1 MLPVLLDVVKN
12 EDALF
17 SLSELDYYEF
27 RMKNPVSIDGRRQF
41 VVSFRPRMKVGYA
54 LNFWK
59 DYNIIEPTESL
70 EKAVLRGCLIMLVN
84 GRAENFEMD
93 LFLQQRSIAGY
104 VTEAKG

>member
-1 MLPVLLDVVKN
+1 MRIVRGHRLVSQKSGDTVSVKIAGGPVLPVLLDVVKN

-59 DYNIIEPTESL
+59 NYNIIEPTESL
-70 EKAVLRGCLIMLVN
+70 EKAVLKLKN
-84 GRAENFEMD
+84 W
-93 LFLQQRSIAGY
+93 
-104 VTEAKG
+104 KK

>member
-59 DYNIIEPTESL
+59 NYNIIEPTESL
-70 EKAVLRGCLIMLVN
+70 EKAVLKLKN
-84 GRAENFEMD
+84 W
-93 LFLQQRSIAGY
+93 
-104 VTEAKG
+104 KK